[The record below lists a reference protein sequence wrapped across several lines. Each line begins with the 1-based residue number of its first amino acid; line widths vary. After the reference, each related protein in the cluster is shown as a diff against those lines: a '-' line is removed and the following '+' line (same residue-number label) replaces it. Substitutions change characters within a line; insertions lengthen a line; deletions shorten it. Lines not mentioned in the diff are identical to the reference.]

1 MSLFEIAVDQNDVK
15 RLGQRMYSMDDIE
28 VDLINVDFI
37 ETFYNIIVILHPYI
51 ACFTPIHYNLIS

>member
-37 ETFYNIIVILHPYI
+37 QH
-51 ACFTPIHYNLIS
+51 FTTSS